1 VTFTTD
7 ASFHGWGVN
16 LKNTNQRL
24 SGVWPPHWVETRSR
38 HINELEMRAV
48 LLAVHHWR
56 DALAGQSV
64 LLLVDNLTTV
74 MYLKKEG
81 GTKSVMLARLTKEIS
96 DICMSHNIRL
106 VPCYLP
112 GMANIEAD
120 ALSRGKTQDEWFLL
134 PSVAQ
139 KIFRSFGFPDVDLFA
154 SRETA
159 QTQTY
164 FSLDRHDRQSL
175 GIDAL
180 NQPWDFGL
188 MYAFP
193 PPSLIL
199 SLLQKYRRS
208 KGKLLLIA
216 PFWPD
221 APWFAELIT
230 LLYTSPRKLRYRQ
243 YLVTN
248 QSTGLPLP
256 SLNRLRLTVWPLSRP
271 SSPTQAYQRRLLN
284 SSLLL
289 GGRRRQ
295 VSTGQSGNPGL
306 TGAKV
311 MDWTQLK
318 FL

>member
-1 VTFTTD
+1 
-7 ASFHGWGVN
+7 
-16 LKNTNQRL
+16 
-24 SGVWPPHWVETRSR
+24 
-38 HINELEMRAV
+38 
-48 LLAVHHWR
+48 
-56 DALAGQSV
+56 
-64 LLLVDNLTTV
+64 
-74 MYLKKEG
+74 
-81 GTKSVMLARLTKEIS
+81 
-96 DICMSHNIRL
+96 
-106 VPCYLP
+106 
-112 GMANIEAD
+112 
-120 ALSRGKTQDEWFLL
+120 
-134 PSVAQ
+134 
-139 KIFRSFGFPDVDLFA
+139 
-154 SRETA
+154 
-159 QTQTY
+159 
-164 FSLDRHDRQSL
+164 
-175 GIDAL
+175 
-180 NQPWDFGL
+180 

-221 APWFAELIT
+221 APWFAELVT
-230 LLYTSPRKLRYRQ
+230 LLYTNPKKLRYRQ

-306 TGAKV
+306 TGAKA